1 MRIVLSIR
9 SRLYMSILTQQ
20 GNRIEGS
27 ALLQLTTRPLKCAA
41 GPVGLSL
48 HISSCDRVTAYC
60 KPTVN
65 TSHSVLTGTAATDGA
80 LICVSNRLSISWHFC
95 SCTRSL
101 CTRPNCAMSSRAH
114 QEEEEDSHALLNA
127 GVLLEV
133 LWLGPL
139 ARKHWLLRNAVGL
152 WQIRIVQAAQH
163 LDRVRLFLIAHK
175 PVRSFL
181 RGQPGRS
188 PVIIAQE

>member
-101 CTRPNCAMSSRAH
+101 CTRPNCAMSSRA
-114 QEEEEDSHALLNA
+114 QLGTA
-127 GVLLEV
+127 GGQPCLAECWRFIGR

-139 ARKHWLLRNAVGL
+139 AGKHWLLRNAVAL

-163 LDRVRLFLIAHK
+163 LDRVWLFLIAHK
-175 PVRSFL
+175 PVGSFL
-181 RGQPGRS
+181 RG
-188 PVIIAQE
+188 